1 MKRGIVAEYAD
12 QDALL
17 VAIRV
22 VRSRG
27 FTELEAFTPYPV
39 HGLDEAL
46 GARRSPLA
54 VAAGIGAIAGAVGAY
69 FLQWLLVAYLY
80 PVDLGTRPPQMPLPF
95 TIITIEMGFL
105 FGGLTVTAA
114 FFIASRLWKL
124 WDPIF
129 EVPGFESVTRAGFWL
144 AVGRNDPRWQ
154 RDELEHVLH
163 GTAPVRVEPFGGI
176 A

>member
-1 MKRGIVAEYAD
+1 MRAGVAAEYAD

-17 VAIRV
+17 SAIRV
-22 VRSRG
+22 ARSKG
-27 FTELEAFTPYPV
+27 FSELEAFTPYPV
-39 HGLDEAL
+39 HGIDAAL
-46 GARRSPLA
+46 GAKRSPLA
-54 VAAGIGAIAGAVGAY
+54 IAAGLGALGGAVGAY

-80 PVDLGTRPPQMPLPF
+80 PVDLGSRPPQMPLPF

-114 FFIASRLWKL
+114 FFVASKLFKL

-129 EVPGFESVTRAGFWL
+129 EVPGIESATRAGFWL
-144 AVGRNDPRWQ
+144 AIDARDPKWNA
-154 RDELEHVLH
+154 DEAANVLRA
-163 GTAPVRVEPFGGI
+163 TTPNRVEPFGGV

>member
-27 FTELEAFTPYPV
+27 FSDLEAFTPYPV
-39 HGLDEAL
+39 HGIDDAL

-54 VAAGIGAIAGAVGAY
+54 MAAGIGALAGAVGAY

-114 FFIASRLWKL
+114 FFIASRLFKL

-129 EVPGFESVTRAGFWL
+129 EVPGIESATRAGFWL
-144 AVGRNDPRWQ
+144 AVGWDDPKWN
-154 RDELEHVLH
+154 RDELEHVLR